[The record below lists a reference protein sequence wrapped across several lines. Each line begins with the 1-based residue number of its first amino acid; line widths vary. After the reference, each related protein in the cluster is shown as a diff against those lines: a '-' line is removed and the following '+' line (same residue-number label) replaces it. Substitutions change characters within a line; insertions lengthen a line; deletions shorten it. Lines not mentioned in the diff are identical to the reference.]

1 VTLGTGL
8 SVSLCM
14 WPLSLEAQGDV
25 EPVTDYYATYNF
37 LSDIDSNVL
46 SICWT
51 PSVTGS
57 VVGYHIC
64 SGRADYSND
73 PCLSLDTVEGRDTGR
88 ADFLISDDGV
98 RRYYGIYAFDSAG
111 NASARTPRFSP
122 VQLRAEI
129 PECGDTVRLS
139 WTPYEGMPGG
149 VQGYALFMTDS
160 CMGYSEVIEI
170 YNTGADGPCAY
181 TVDMSEYPDF
191 RCPWFFVTAT
201 GNGTS
206 GYPLLS
212 TSRARG
218 VKMRTADTAAF
229 FAIDTLVAD
238 SLHSAV
244 HLLLR
249 TDIAFHGGR
258 YTLWRSVDGLPWN
271 PIAELTPTE
280 PVIEYIDANLRSFS
294 GSTLCYQLSVV
305 DACGRNPR
313 YTRASC
319 VALPEPPTPDFYC
332 PNTIVAG
339 DSGVNGV
346 FLPVVVG
353 PMGDIYELNVYDQ
366 RGRLIYHT
374 EDPEAGWH
382 PDDSIHQGAYAYS
395 LRVRFIDNLIHT
407 YTGTVT
413 VIK

>member
-1 VTLGTGL
+1 MAVCCTCAL
-8 SVSLCM
+8 S
-14 WPLSLEAQGDV
+14 PKAQEIV
-25 EPVTDYYATYNF
+25 EPVTDYYATFNYNYGIG
-37 LSDIDSNVL
+37 SKML
-46 SICWT
+46 SIRWT

-149 VQGYALFMTDS
+149 VQGYALYLTDS
-160 CMGYSEVIEI
+160 CMGFNRAIEI
-170 YNTGADGPCAY
+170 FTTGADGPCAY
-181 TVDMSEYPDF
+181 TVDMADYPDF
-191 RCPWFFVTAT
+191 YCPWFFVTAT

-212 TSRARG
+212 TSLAIG
-218 VKMRTADTAAF
+218 VRLKTADTAAY

-238 SLHSAV
+238 SVHSVIRLVLH
-244 HLLLR
+244 
-249 TDIAFHGGR
+249 TDTAFHGGR

-271 PIAELTPTE
+271 PIAELSPTV
-280 PVIEYIDANLRSFS
+280 PVTDYIDDKLRSFS
-294 GSTLCYQLSVV
+294 GSALCYQLSVV
-305 DACGRNPR
+305 DACGRHPR

-319 VALPEPPTPDFYC
+319 VTLPEPPTPDFYC